1 MFKDKKIMFI
11 TSESPLHPGS
21 GSDTGVV
28 DLPIQR
34 ERYTNYPK
42 IESSSLKGAIREYF
56 HWKDKEK
63 TNIVFG
69 PEESGDHAGCI
80 AFTEAKI
87 LFFPVKSL
95 NGVFAWITCPYVIE
109 RFKKDCEAV
118 GIKFLNDISLTAST
132 VNERQNEILSSNQNN
147 QKKVTLEEFTFD
159 VRVDG
164 DVDKLADYFSI
175 LFSDDYRKEKFKKSI
190 VVLCD
195 DDFEHFVTNST
206 EIITRTKINV
216 ETGTVQTGALWTEEY
231 LPENTIMYS
240 LVMFGDP
247 RVNDK
252 DKEKTGIKDYSQ
264 VVSFF
269 SCIDKKI
276 IQIGGNQTI
285 GKGLCSITIY
295 PQQTNGGQNDGKKS

>member
-11 TSESPLHPGS
+11 TAESPLHPGS

-42 IESSSLKGAIREYF
+42 IESSSLKGAVREYF
-56 HWKDKEK
+56 YHQDKNK

-69 PEESGDHAGCI
+69 PEENGDYAGCV

-95 NGVFAWITCPYVIE
+95 VGVFAWVTCPYVIE
-109 RFKKDCEAV
+109 RFKKDLNSL
-118 GIKFLNDISLTAST
+118 GINVSDINIRPLQ
-132 VNERQNEILSSNQNN
+132 VNPQSEVLSINQNN
-147 QKKVTLEEFTFD
+147 QNNQNKVTLEEFSFD
-159 VRVDG
+159 VTADENVNE
-164 DVDKLADYFSI
+164 LANYFSE
-175 LFSDDYRKEKFKKSI
+175 LFQDEYRKNKFEKSI
-190 VVLCD
+190 VVLSD

-206 EIITRTKINV
+206 EIITRTRIDP
-216 ETGTVQTGALWTEEY
+216 ETGTVQRGALWTEEY

-240 LVMFGDP
+240 LVMIGDP
-247 RVNDK
+247 RENKNELLK
-252 DKEKTGIKDYSQ
+252 DSSQ
-264 VVSFF
+264 VADFLNK
-269 SCIDKKI
+269 INKEI

-285 GKGLCSITIY
+285 GKGLCKIILNDIN
-295 PQQTNGGQNDGKKS
+295 PKNKNGGQNVGKKS